1 MEQILRLNLSICLAL
16 TNVTMVKFKETSST
30 KLKTQRCIMQ
40 DTMINVPIEVLPLL
54 GISNICF
61 NSKQPHFTGFHY
73 GIV

>member
-1 MEQILRLNLSICLAL
+1 MSLR
-16 TNVTMVKFKETSST
+16 TNSK
-30 KLKTQRCIMQ
+30 KLPVQEKVKTQRCIMQ

-73 GIV
+73 SIV